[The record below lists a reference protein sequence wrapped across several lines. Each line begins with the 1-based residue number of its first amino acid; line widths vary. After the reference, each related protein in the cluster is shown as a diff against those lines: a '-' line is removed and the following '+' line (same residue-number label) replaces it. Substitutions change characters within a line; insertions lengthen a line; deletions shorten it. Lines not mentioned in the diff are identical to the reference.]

1 MYDARCDHALYEWE
15 QDGTR
20 GIGTKKGDAFGETI
34 SFYIGLGGG
43 ERDGVDIHPC

>member
-1 MYDARCDHALYEWE
+1 MHDERCGRALYEWK

-34 SFYIGLGGG
+34 SVYIGLGSG
-43 ERDGVDIHPC
+43 ERDSVDI